1 MASYPESRHTSVPRA
16 PHAKCTWCGPRTAT
30 EAVVDLRS
38 HREPPTAFCW
48 TKMQAEAGQSLQ
60 LILLRKELERIAGQ
74 GLFFWGIG
82 TSVARKVLELLQ
94 LVTVPRVLFS
104 VMKAK
109 PKPRDVSPEAVFL
122 WTAYVDLSGV
132 KRVLPEHA
140 LVLSR
145 AATDG
150 GFKTRHY
157 ALACY
162 SDRGLRLQP
171 SGEIRLGHFRN
182 LGSSSPRI
190 GSSQVTAVIEHVPGS
205 VDGPLYG
212 VDLVADLADPFFVQ
226 LADPVLL
233 SRADRRLLDSV
244 VPQLKRADEWT
255 DLVRSLR
262 QCSQPA
268 LAHRPLAPHFSST
281 A

>member
-1 MASYPESRHTSVPRA
+1 MASYPDSRLTSVPRA
-16 PHAKCTWCGPRTAT
+16 PHGTCTWCGSGTAT
-30 EAVVDLRS
+30 EAAVALRS
-38 HREPPTAFCW
+38 RGELPSAFCW
-48 TKMQAEAGQSLQ
+48 TKMQAEAGQPLQ
-60 LILLRKELERIAGQ
+60 LILLRKELERTAGR

-94 LVTVPRVLFS
+94 LVTVPKVLFS

-122 WTAYVDLSGV
+122 WTAYIDLSGA
-132 KRVLPEHA
+132 KRALPEHA

-145 AATDG
+145 ASTDG

-162 SDRGLRLQP
+162 SDRGLRLQA

-205 VDGPLYG
+205 GGGPLYG
-212 VDLVADLADPFFVQ
+212 VDLVADLAHPFFVQ

-233 SRADRRLLDSV
+233 PQADRRFLDSV
-244 VPQLKRADEWT
+244 VPQLKDADEWT
-255 DLVRSLR
+255 NLVRSLR
-262 QCSQPA
+262 QGSR
-268 LAHRPLAPHFSST
+268 LH
-281 A
+281 